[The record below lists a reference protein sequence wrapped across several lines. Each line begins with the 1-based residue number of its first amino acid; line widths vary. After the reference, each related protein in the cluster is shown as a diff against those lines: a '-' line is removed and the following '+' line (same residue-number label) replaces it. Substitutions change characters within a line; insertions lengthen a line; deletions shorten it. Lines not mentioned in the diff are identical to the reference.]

1 MNKGKIT
8 KTIEE
13 DIEIMP
19 KMREKIMEI
28 TTTKEEDSTTMVVA
42 MADLMI
48 AEEII
53 TIEIEI
59 MIEIYM
65 SLFY

>member
-13 DIEIMP
+13 DIEITP

-42 MADLMI
+42 MVDLMI
-48 AEEII
+48 VEEII
-53 TIEIEI
+53 TKEIEI